1 MTNKFQYYFTWL
13 IRLSIK
19 LLLLAYLSIKLK
31 HCCFLLH
38 MQITWSYYLE
48 EENNATISTLLFYT
62 VCVYILP
69 YNYVHTYVQW
79 FLFYNIDKRIGDL
92 SACIQPPWIIAFRTR
107 NFTMLQ
113 DRSESGVITRTLHNQ
128 RMQR

>member
-1 MTNKFQYYFTWL
+1 MTNKFQYYFTRL

-31 HCCFLLH
+31 HCCFLLN
-38 MQITWSYYLE
+38 MQIKWSYYLE

-69 YNYVHTYVQW
+69 YNYVHTYV
-79 FLFYNIDKRIGDL
+79 
-92 SACIQPPWIIAFRTR
+92 
-107 NFTMLQ
+107 
-113 DRSESGVITRTLHNQ
+113 
-128 RMQR
+128 